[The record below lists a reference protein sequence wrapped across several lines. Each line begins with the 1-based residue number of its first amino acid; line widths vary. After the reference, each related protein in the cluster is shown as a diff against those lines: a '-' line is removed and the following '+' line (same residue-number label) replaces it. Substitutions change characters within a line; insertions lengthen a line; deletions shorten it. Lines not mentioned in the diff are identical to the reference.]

1 MSEKNKVT
9 DPLLG
14 GDESSAKI
22 PDKTERVGKSVEE
35 PAKVEA
41 KTATPKSAMTPDA
54 QIKANAIAK
63 FPNDTVAQTKYI
75 LDNSEHISFL
85 VPQLEGEV
93 GVEEVQING
102 YKMTVPK
109 NVPVSI
115 PKQVAA
121 LIAEKYKI
129 NMEAGKEK
137 RADRASDVADAL
149 S

>member
-1 MSEKNKVT
+1 MSDKKVKS

-14 GDESSAKI
+14 EDESQATAPEAVK
-22 PDKTERVGKSVEE
+22 

-41 KTATPKSAMTPDA
+41 KPAEAIKPVEAAPRVLTPIA
-54 QIKANAIAK
+54 QIKADALAK
-63 FPNDTVAQTKYI
+63 FPGDTVAQTKYI
-75 LDNSEHISFL
+75 LDNSEHIDFL
-85 VPQLEGEV
+85 VPQLEGES
-93 GVEEVQING
+93 GEETVQING
-102 YKMTVPK
+102 YKLTIKK

-121 LIAEKYKI
+121 IIAEKYKI

-137 RADRASDVADAL
+137 RTDRASDVADAL